1 MTSLPLV
8 SAKAKSRGSG
18 LFDRSIVITAME
30 LNESVAKKTTTQKQ
44 KRTVED
50 KLMLARQSAQ
60 LLTTTTPK
68 NRPQNLFSHWEFLG
82 FRV

>member
-30 LNESVAKKTTTQKQ
+30 LNESVAKKTTQKQ
-44 KRTVED
+44 NRTVED

-60 LLTTTTPK
+60 LLTTPPPK
-68 NRPQNLFSHWEFLG
+68 NRPQNLSHWEFLG

>member
-30 LNESVAKKTTTQKQ
+30 LNESVAKKQQHRSKIGQ
-44 KRTVED
+44 SRT
-50 KLMLARQSAQ
+50 
-60 LLTTTTPK
+60 
-68 NRPQNLFSHWEFLG
+68 N
-82 FRV
+82 

>member
-30 LNESVAKKTTTQKQ
+30 LNESVAKKTTQKQ
-44 KRTVED
+44 NRTVED

-60 LLTTTTPK
+60 LLTTPPPK